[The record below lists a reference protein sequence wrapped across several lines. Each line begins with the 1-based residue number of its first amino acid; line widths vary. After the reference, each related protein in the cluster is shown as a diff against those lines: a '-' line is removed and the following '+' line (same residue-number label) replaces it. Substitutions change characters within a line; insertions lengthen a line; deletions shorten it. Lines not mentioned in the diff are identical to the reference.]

1 MSRMSSIAIWPSI
14 TRLIASTLSNGS
26 TLFAN
31 AVSEVPRSLVD
42 GETVNGSTKYYCRA
56 YI

>member
-1 MSRMSSIAIWPSI
+1 MSSIAIWPSI